1 MPRTSKRTLEEI
13 VLKSDSDDGDY
24 SDSKPRPAR
33 KSTTSKSKSKKRP
46 TKRRRRNSMDDD
58 DDESDILTSEE
69 DISIESEFDEDD
81 PTLERN
87 ARGSI
92 KRRAAKTANYQ
103 LSFTS
108 DEDDDELEEEE
119 DEEEEDKREV
129 KGKSRNT
136 DKGRT
141 TRRLLVKFPIATQS
155 STSRPTRSTRGRS
168 ASKENP
174 TPTEHQGTRRITRRT
189 YDETEDIVALTGSG
203 RHVQTVRKATR
214 SPEALPR
221 TRRGTAAPA
230 HVPSKSTIDEEEE
243 VSRQE
248 LQDEGD
254 TVPAV
259 LVASQIE
266 IMESDQHGDLEE
278 DAPAVAASDNL
289 PPEAEEAVDNCQD
302 MDVEMAGEGFVPES
316 DQGGENEEE
325 ESEDEAPRSSR
336 NTRTSRKQ
344 NMPVETVEESNLPTR
359 RSTRKSAAR
368 GSRQLEEDGSD
379 FEPNDDEA
387 NDEDLSE
394 SEASQASPRKDSQ
407 RNVDEAYESS
417 NDRRSRLR
425 KRQSQ
430 SQSQGR
436 VESEAGELAEELAE
450 LRPERRRRR
459 AENEIVY
466 EDKPRRTRKS
476 VDYRIIRPEITLP
489 IEDEDDVPSGSPS
502 RRGRG
507 GGSGW
512 QRTLFSTYG
521 PFGGAGG
528 LPPLLGGPGTGAA
541 GGADSDSSDDD
552 SGQRPM
558 VGGMSGMTPTA
569 GFAPGFNVAP
579 GHAFAPDTAPGLSGT
594 PANFGKVKDKQAL
607 ADSDPLGID
616 PNVNFDSVG
625 GLQGHI
631 DQLKEMVALPL
642 LYPEIFQRFHI
653 VPPRGVLFHGPPGTG
668 KTLLA
673 RALASSVSSE
683 GRKVTFYMRKG
694 ADALSKWVGEAER
707 QLRLLFDE
715 ARKTQPSIIFFDEI
729 DGLAPVRSSKQ
740 EQIHASIVSTLLA
753 LMDGMDGRGQVIVI
767 GATNRPDSIDPAL
780 RRPGRF
786 DREFYFPLP
795 NTEARRAI
803 LDIHTRGWDPPL
815 PDEIKDEL
823 AELTKGYGGAD
834 LRALCTEAAL
844 TAVQRKY
851 PQIYRSNE
859 KLRIDPKKIEVSPKD
874 FMMSIKKLVPSS
886 ERSASSGASP
896 LPSIVEPLLKAP
908 LRDIKQILAG
918 ILPQKKRL
926 TALEEAQFEEP
937 EDSVGFKKERMQ
949 QEFETSRIFRPRLL
963 IRGNPGMGQQYLAA
977 ALLHHFEGL
986 HVQAFDLPTLISDST
1001 RSPEASVVQLFTEV
1015 KRHKPSVIYIPNV
1028 QTWYE
1033 TVGQTVISTFLGL
1046 LRSLPPTDPVL
1057 LLGVL
1062 EDDGDNID
1070 TTMMRDFFGFSKK
1083 NRFDLHAPE
1092 SLWRYEFFSNLM
1104 KYIKSAPP
1112 EFPDPENRKRR
1123 KLETLE
1129 RAPPAP
1135 PPPAVPPTRQE
1146 IKAQKKRDRYTL
1158 NALKIRIQ
1166 PIMDE
1171 IKKYKKF
1178 RAGVI
1183 DEAQIGYLYEEE
1195 DPNIVT
1201 TDIPLVHRTTFR
1213 PFEKDVDKHGVPGLR
1228 ETVSG
1233 KFYYNLDIVTI
1244 EKRLS
1249 NGYYKR
1255 PKDFLADIKRIAKD
1269 ARQLGDQDRQ
1279 LKANELLSNVE
1290 VDIGNIEHTDPL
1302 LVAECEQ
1309 VYLREVERERVAL
1322 EKAKRAAGADGVMA
1336 PPPIMNVPH
1345 GNTET
1350 SHQSSGPVV
1359 LGEPFSG
1366 RHLLVQGEPTT
1377 PTRPS
1382 HASTVTNGHGPGK
1395 TNVYA
1400 NETSSRPPTSN
1411 GLVGADGDVQMSNSD
1426 DVQPSERDN
1435 TQNSSFGQSAQ
1446 PRPPHSYTAPSQQLR
1461 QQSGLSNLSQKRTM
1475 TPMAPGSQPGDYTN
1489 DASTTQTTSDKKH
1502 SGPSYAHQI
1511 NTQSSISGSA
1521 RHEYPDLNLYP
1532 DRLSGDEPLPDTQQ
1546 GESGAW
1552 GTPLTG
1558 IVDFAN
1564 SQPSLANG
1572 SQSQSNINNSN
1583 NSKFSQV
1590 DAQPPIPPFDGAGP
1604 RTTTTPRQARV
1615 QELLH
1620 GEGSQQ
1626 HHHPSAPFPPTARK
1640 LIVDDRR
1647 LEALHQ
1653 TFTQRTNGLS
1663 VEQLEQVN
1671 TSLMDCVWKMRGEW
1685 NRVEVAEAVEQ
1696 AFEEVLSDIQSM
1708 QDFAV
1713 IS

>member
-1 MPRTSKRTLEEI
+1 MPRVSKRTLEEI

-24 SDSKPRPAR
+24 SDTRPRPAR
-33 KSTTSKSKSKKRP
+33 KSATAKSKSKKRP
-46 TKRRRRNSMDDD
+46 TKRRRRNSMIDDDD
-58 DDESDILTSEE
+58 DDESDILTSED
-69 DISIESEFDEDD
+69 DISGESEFDEDD

-92 KRRAAKTANYQ
+92 KRRAAKKANYQ
-103 LSFTS
+103 LSSTS
-108 DEDDDELEEEE
+108 DDDEEDLEEEE
-119 DEEEEDKREV
+119 QEDEDEEEADERDM
-129 KGKSRNT
+129 KGKSRNN

-141 TRRLLVKFPIATQS
+141 TKRLLVKFPIAAQS
-155 STSRPTRSTRGRS
+155 SNTRTTRNTRGRS
-168 ASKENP
+168 ASKEHP
-174 TPTEHQGTRRITRRT
+174 TLTEYQGNRRITRRT

-203 RHVQTVRKATR
+203 RHVETVRKATR
-214 SPEALPR
+214 SPDALPR
-221 TRRGTAAPA
+221 TRRGTAVPA
-230 HVPSKSTIDEEEE
+230 RAPSKSIIDEE
-243 VSRQE
+243 
-248 LQDEGD
+248 DYGD
-254 TVPAV
+254 KVPV
-259 LVASQIE
+259 EPVASQIE
-266 IMESDQHGDLEE
+266 IMESDQHGDFEE
-278 DAPAVAASDNL
+278 DAPAVAASDNIQ
-289 PPEAEEAVDNCQD
+289 PSAEAEENVQD
-302 MDVEMAGEGFVPES
+302 KDVEMGEEGIIPES
-316 DQGGENEEE
+316 DQGGENEDEE
-325 ESEDEAPRSSR
+325 EEEEEEEEDAPRSSR
-336 NTRTSRKQ
+336 NSRASRKQ
-344 NMPVETVEESNLPTR
+344 NMALETVEGASQATR
-359 RSTRKSAAR
+359 RSARKSTAR
-368 GSRQLEEDGSD
+368 NSRQPQDDGSD

-394 SEASQASPRKDSQ
+394 SEASAASPRKGSQ
-407 RNVDEAYESS
+407 QNIEEVYESS

-425 KRQSQ
+425 KRQSH
-430 SQSQGR
+430 SQGR

-459 AENEIVY
+459 VQNEIIY

-489 IEDEDDVPSGSPS
+489 IEEEDAPSGSPS

-528 LPPLLGGPGTGAA
+528 RPPLLGGPAGTGAA

-558 VGGMSGMTPTA
+558 VGGMAGMTPTSGPA
-569 GFAPGFNVAP
+569 SGFNVA
-579 GHAFAPDTAPGLSGT
+579 GHAFAPDNAPGLSGT
-594 PANFGKVKDKQAL
+594 PANFGKVKDRQAL
-607 ADSDPLGID
+607 ADADPLGID

-631 DQLKEMVALPL
+631 DQLKEMVALPM

-815 PDEIKDEL
+815 PNEIKDEL

-844 TAVQRKY
+844 TAVQRRY

-859 KLRIDPKKIEVSPKD
+859 KLLIDPKKIEVSPKD
-874 FMMSIKKLVPSS
+874 FMISLKKLVPSS

-896 LPSIVEPLLKAP
+896 LPSIVEPLLRVP
-908 LRDIKQILAG
+908 LRDIKQILAE

-937 EDSVGFKKERMQ
+937 EDSVGFKRERMQ

-963 IRGNPGMGQQYLAA
+963 IRGNPGMGQHYIAG

-1033 TVGQTVISTFLGL
+1033 TVGQTVIATFLGL
-1046 LRSLPPTDPVL
+1046 LRSLHPTDPVL

-1070 TTMMRDFFGFSKK
+1070 TTMMRDFFSFSKK

-1092 SLWRYEFFSNLM
+1092 SLWRHEFFNTLI

-1112 EFPDPENRKRR
+1112 EFPDSENRKRR

-1129 RAPPAP
+1129 RAPLAP
-1135 PPPAVPPTRQE
+1135 PPPPAPPTRQE
-1146 IKAQKKRDRYTL
+1146 IKAQKKKDRQTL
-1158 NALKIRIQ
+1158 NILKIRIQ

-1183 DEAQIGYLYEEE
+1183 DEAQIMYLYEEE
-1195 DPNIVT
+1195 DPNVVT
-1201 TDIPLVHRTTFR
+1201 TDVPLEHRTTFR

-1233 KFYYNLDIVTI
+1233 KFYYNMDIVTI

-1290 VDIGNIEHTDPL
+1290 VDIGNLEQSDPP

-1322 EKAKRAAGADGVMA
+1322 EKAKRVAGSDGAMA

-1345 GNTET
+1345 GNTEN
-1350 SHQSSGPVV
+1350 SNQSSGPVV
-1359 LGEPFSG
+1359 LGEPFSNG
-1366 RHLLVQGEPTT
+1366 RLPLRREPAT
-1377 PTRPS
+1377 PPRPS
-1382 HASTVTNGHGPGK
+1382 HPSTITNGYGPNK
-1395 TNVYA
+1395 
-1400 NETSSRPPTSN
+1400 SSKDADEDVTRPLTSN
-1411 GLVGADGDVQMSNSD
+1411 GSIGADGDVQMSNSD
-1426 DVQPSERDN
+1426 DVQPSEREN
-1435 TQNSSFGQSAQ
+1435 TQNSSFGPSAQ
-1446 PRPPHSYTAPSQQLR
+1446 PRPPHSYTGPSQQLR
-1461 QQSGLSNLSQKRTM
+1461 QQSGLSNLSQKGTL
-1475 TPMAPGSQPGDYTN
+1475 TPMAPGSQPGDYAN
-1489 DASTTQTTSDKKH
+1489 DASTTQTTTDKKQ
-1502 SGPSYAHQI
+1502 SGPSDSNQL
-1511 NTQSSISGSA
+1511 NTQSSIDGSTK
-1521 RHEYPDLNLYP
+1521 HEYPDLNLYP

-1552 GTPLTG
+1552 GTPLAG
-1558 IVDFAN
+1558 NLDFVN
-1564 SQPSLANG
+1564 SQHSLVNG
-1572 SQSQSNINNSN
+1572 SQSQSN
-1583 NSKFSQV
+1583 NSKFSQLGT
-1590 DAQPPIPPFDGAGP
+1590 QPHIPPFDGSGP
-1604 RTTTTPRQARV
+1604 RTTTTPRQVRV

-1620 GEGSQQ
+1620 AEGAQQ
-1626 HHHPSAPFPPTARK
+1626 HQRHTFDTGK

-1647 LEALHQ
+1647 LEALHH
-1653 TFTQRTNGLS
+1653 TLTQRTNGLS

-1671 TSLMDCVWKMRGEW
+1671 KSLMDCVWKMRGEW
-1685 NRVEVAEAVEQ
+1685 NRVEVAEAVKQ
-1696 AFEEVLSDIQSM
+1696 AFEEVLGDIQSM
-1708 QDFAV
+1708 QDFAA
-1713 IS
+1713 IP

>member
-1 MPRTSKRTLEEI
+1 MAFEKRPPQRSSDASVTMPRAKRTLEEI
-13 VLKSDSDDGDY
+13 VMKSDSNDDDY
-24 SDSKPRPAR
+24 SDTNPRPAR
-33 KSTTSKSKSKKRP
+33 KTTASKSKNKKRP
-46 TKRRRRNSMDDD
+46 TKRRRRNSLD
-58 DDESDILTSEE
+58 DDEDESEVFTSE
-69 DISIESEFDEDD
+69 DDFSVESEPDEDD
-81 PTLERN
+81 PNLERN

-92 KRRAAKTANYQ
+92 KRSAAKKANYQ
-103 LSFTS
+103 LSSSS
-108 DEDDDELEEEE
+108 DEEEEEE
-119 DEEEEDKREV
+119 DELS
-129 KGKSRNT
+129 GMPMTRNA

-141 TRRLLVKFPIATQS
+141 GKRLLVKFPIPPKAT
-155 STSRPTRSTRGRS
+155 TTRTTRNTRGRS
-168 ASKENP
+168 ASKDH
-174 TPTEHQGTRRITRRT
+174 TLPTEYQGNRRTTRRN

-214 SPEALPR
+214 SPEAMPR
-221 TRRGTAAPA
+221 TRRGAAPVHA
-230 HVPSKSTIDEEEE
+230 PSKSTIDEEEGD
-243 VSRQE
+243 SKQDA
-248 LQDEGD
+248 QDEGD
-254 TVPAV
+254 TVPADPG
-259 LVASQIE
+259 ASQVE
-266 IMESDQHGDLEE
+266 IMESDQHAEFEE
-278 DAPAVAASDNL
+278 DAPAVAASDNIH
-289 PPEAEEAVDNCQD
+289 PPAEENRENAQD
-302 MDVEMAGEGFVPES
+302 GDVEMNEEGFVPES
-316 DQGGENEEE
+316 DQGEEDEEE
-325 ESEDEAPRSSR
+325 EEDEAPRSGR
-336 NTRTSRKQ
+336 NTRATRKQ
-344 NMPVETVEESNLPTR
+344 DTAVETVEEANPPVR
-359 RSTRKSAAR
+359 RSARKSAAR
-368 GSRQLEEDGSD
+368 NSRQPKDDGSD
-379 FEPNDDEA
+379 FEPNEEEA
-387 NDEDLSE
+387 NDDDLSE
-394 SEASQASPRKDSQ
+394 SEISQPSPRKGSQ
-407 RNVDEAYESS
+407 QADDAYESS

-430 SQSQGR
+430 SQTR

-450 LRPERRRRR
+450 LKPDRRARRR
-459 AENEIVY
+459 AQNEIVY
-466 EDKPRRTRKS
+466 EDKPRRNRKS

-489 IEDEDDVPSGSPS
+489 IEEEDDVPSGSPS

-507 GGSGW
+507 GGGGW

-528 LPPLLGGPGTGAA
+528 PPPLLGGPTGTGAA
-541 GGADSDSSDDD
+541 GGAESDSSDDE

-558 VGGMSGMTPTA
+558 AGGVTGVASTTA
-569 GFAPGFNVAP
+569 LAPGFNVPPA
-579 GHAFAPDTAPGLSGT
+579 GQAFGTDAAVPGLSGT

-642 LYPEIFQRFHI
+642 MYPEIFQRFHI

-815 PDEIKDEL
+815 QKEIKDEL

-844 TAVQRKY
+844 NAVQRRY

-859 KLRIDPKKIEVSPKD
+859 KLLIDPKKIEVSPKD
-874 FMMSIKKLVPSS
+874 FMISIKKMVPSS

-896 LPSIVEPLLKAP
+896 LPPVVEPLLRHP
-908 LRDIKQILAG
+908 LREIKQILAE

-937 EDSVGFKKERMQ
+937 DDAAGFKRERMQ
-949 QEFETSRIFRPRLL
+949 QEFETSRVFRPRLL
-963 IRGNPGMGQQYLAA
+963 IQGNPGMGQHHLAA
-977 ALLHHFEGL
+977 ALLNHFEGL

-1028 QTWYE
+1028 QSWYE

-1046 LRSLPPTDPVL
+1046 LRSLPPMDPVL

-1062 EDDGDNID
+1062 ENDNENTD
-1070 TTMMRDFFGFSKK
+1070 TAMIRNFFGYSKK
-1083 NRFDLHAPE
+1083 NRFNLHPPE
-1092 SLWRYEFFSNLM
+1092 SMWRYEFFGTLI
-1104 KYIKSAPP
+1104 KYVKCAPP
-1112 EFPDPENRKRR
+1112 EFPDPENRKKR

-1129 RAPPAP
+1129 RAPIPPPAP
-1135 PPPAVPPTRQE
+1135 PAPPTRE
-1146 IKAQKKRDRYTL
+1146 ELKAQKKRDRQTL

-1166 PIMDE
+1166 PIMNE
-1171 IKKYKKF
+1171 IRKYKRF

-1183 DEAQIGYLYEEE
+1183 DESQIGYLYEEE
-1195 DPNIVT
+1195 DPNVVT

-1233 KFYYNLDIVTI
+1233 KFYYNMEIVTI

-1255 PKDFLADIKRIAKD
+1255 PKDFLEDIKRIAKD

-1279 LKANELLSNVE
+1279 LKANELLANVE
-1290 VDIGNIEHTDPL
+1290 VDIGNLETDL
-1302 LVAECEQ
+1302 ALVAECEQ
-1309 VYLREVERERVAL
+1309 VYQRELERERAAL
-1322 EKAKRAAGADGVMA
+1322 EKAKRSTGPNGTMA
-1336 PPPIMNVPH
+1336 PPPIMNVAH
-1345 GNTET
+1345 GTTEQ

-1359 LGEPFSG
+1359 LGEPFAG
-1366 RHLLVQGEPTT
+1366 RRPSLPAEPAT
-1377 PTRPS
+1377 PTRLTNPS
-1382 HASTVTNGHGPGK
+1382 TITNGYGANKGGAD
-1395 TNVYA
+1395 A
-1400 NETSSRPPTSN
+1400 NEAGTRPVTSN
-1411 GLVGADGDVQMSNSD
+1411 GSVGADGDTHMSNPD
-1426 DVQPSERDN
+1426 DVHPSERDN

-1461 QQSGLSNLSQKRTM
+1461 QQSGISNLTQRGTM
-1475 TPMAPGSQPGDYTN
+1475 TPMAPGSQPGDYAN

-1502 SGPSYAHQI
+1502 SGPSDAPQL
-1511 NTQSSISGSA
+1511 NTQSSIGGSA
-1521 RHEYPDLNLYP
+1521 RHDYPDLNPYP
-1532 DRLSGDEPLPDTQQ
+1532 DRSLGDEPLPDTQQ

-1564 SQPSLANG
+1564 SQPSVVNG
-1572 SQSQSNINNSN
+1572 SQSQTHN
-1583 NSKFSQV
+1583 KFSQPS
-1590 DAQPPIPPFDGAGP
+1590 QPPVPPFDAGP
-1604 RTTTTPRQARV
+1604 KTTTPRQSRV
-1615 QELLH
+1615 QELVNEESGQH
-1620 GEGSQQ
+1620 QQHSHQQ
-1626 HHHPSAPFPPTARK
+1626 HHSSAK
-1640 LIVDDRR
+1640 LVVDDRR
-1647 LEALHQ
+1647 LEELHQ
-1653 TFTQRTNGLS
+1653 SFTQRTNGLS

-1671 TSLMDCVWKMRGEW
+1671 TCLMDCVWKLRGEW

-1696 AFEEVLSDIQSM
+1696 AFDEVLGDIHAM
-1708 QDFAV
+1708 QDFA
-1713 IS
+1713 